1 MSDPIET
8 LNRLFDTLRD
18 ASNRNEKSTDKLIDQ
33 QIKLIGEIKNMPITD
48 IKTALKDHADQTAV
62 DKKEIDTHTNEIME
76 MLRIILGK
84 VNKMMTVF
92 ALVVAITM
100 GTYVVIRYLAE
111 DKNSVEELRQELKEE
126 RQAEQ
131 KEFLEMI
138 KKEMEKLHEN
148 DQPKYPT
155 IPHHT
160 HEEDIP

>member
-111 DKNSVEELRQELKEE
+111 DKNSVEELRQELKEK

-138 KKEMEKLHEN
+138 KIEMEKLHEN